1 MWKYDKV
8 LVIYSALTILLSFM
22 SGQPQGMHR
31 YVMAAPIVFLLPA
44 RLRHMTDLIQAC
56 FRHALG
62 EQFRF

>member
-1 MWKYDKV
+1 
-8 LVIYSALTILLSFM
+8 
-22 SGQPQGMHR
+22 MHR

-44 RLRHMTDLIQAC
+44 RLRHKTDLIQAC